1 MGMVEEKKIRI
12 FEQIQDEI
20 RSYFGEI
27 EYFRSQVG
35 VIDVIIIDFR
45 MVDVILVYFKE
56 KGKGKEIYILFGSG
70 VVIRGKIENLDD
82 VIMDVGVG
90 IFVGV
95 IVDEVRENIEK
106 RIKVF
111 MDFCLVLLRKIE
123 EDIRK
128 VNEFFKEFQEMQFEK
143 RE

>member
-1 MGMVEEKKIRI
+1 M
-12 FEQIQDEI
+12 
-20 RSYFGEI
+20 
-27 EYFRSQVG
+27 
-35 VIDVIIIDFR
+35 
-45 MVDVILVYFKE
+45 ILVYFKE

-128 VNEFFKEFQEMQFEK
+128 VNEFFKEF
-143 RE
+143 